1 MMALEQE
8 SPAAAHWS
16 RAQYEGMLATRDPL
30 SQRVGWVAEVEG
42 LAETAS
48 HEVALLGFLIAHRID
63 AEWELENIAVATA
76 ARRRGVATGL
86 LRALLDHVRAENGDA
101 IFLEV
106 RQSNDAARSLY
117 GKAGFHETGLRK
129 NYYSAPQEDAV
140 LYRRRVS

>member
-16 RAQYEGMLATRDPL
+16 RAQYEGMLATADPL
-30 SQRVGWVAEVEG
+30 SRRVGWVAEAAG

-48 HEVALLGFLIAHRID
+48 PELALLGFLIAHNIE
-63 AEWELENIAVATA
+63 AEWELENIAVAAA
-76 ARRRGVATGL
+76 ARRRGVATSL
-86 LRALLDHVRAENGDA
+86 LQALLDHVRAQNGKA

-106 RQSNDAARSLY
+106 RKSNDAARSFY
-117 GKAGFHETGLRK
+117 RKAGFHETGLRK
-129 NYYSAPQEDAV
+129 NYYSLPQEDAV